1 MILYSLEDYS
11 AEGIDGTF
19 GILDIILES
28 DQKTLTG
35 TFIENGKKKEIM
47 DEFKIVKDKT

>member
-1 MILYSLEDYS
+1 MTLSSLDDF
-11 AEGIDGTF
+11 AAKGIDGTF
-19 GILDIILES
+19 GILDIALEP

-47 DEFKIVKDKT
+47 DEFKIVKE